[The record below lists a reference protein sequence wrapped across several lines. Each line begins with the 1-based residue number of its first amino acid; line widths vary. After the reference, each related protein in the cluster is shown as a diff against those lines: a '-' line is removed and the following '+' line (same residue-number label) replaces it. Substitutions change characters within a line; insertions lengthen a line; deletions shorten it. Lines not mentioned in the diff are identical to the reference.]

1 MEKEIE
7 TRFERN
13 EEDIRKLFKCTDE
26 SNRFQGRVEVK
37 IENIEK
43 SLATMTADIKSLLDK
58 PQRRWDTLVTV
69 AITALVRGVI
79 GVMIASVFGGVL

>member
-1 MEKEIE
+1 MDKEIE

-43 SLATMTADIKSLLDK
+43 SLATMTADIKSLLEK

-69 AITALVRGVI
+69 AITALVSGVI

>member
-1 MEKEIE
+1 VEKEIE

-43 SLATMTADIKSLLDK
+43 SLATMTADIKSLLEK

-69 AITALVRGVI
+69 AITALVSGVI